1 MRRGGKRPLRSEWNS
16 TAPFKLMPPI
26 ATFPNYSA
34 PGTTLFAAKRNTPG
48 QNTPRQ
54 NTPRQNTPGQNTPGQ
69 NTLGQ
74 NTPRQNT
81 PKSMPICA
89 EIKLNDISQTVLFC
103 VKFVFFGWINTGC
116 PAQFISGYQLC
127 RNHRQLIKIRRW
139 LIAMSA

>member
-48 QNTPRQ
+48 QNTPGQ
-54 NTPRQNTPGQNTPGQ
+54 NTPRQNTPG
-69 NTLGQ
+69 
-74 NTPRQNT
+74 QNT

>member
-48 QNTPRQ
+48 QNTPGQ
-54 NTPRQNTPGQNTPGQ
+54 NTPR
-69 NTLGQ
+69 Q

-139 LIAMSA
+139 LIAMSG